1 MGETRHHRLVQ
12 LLEQL
17 LSEGWSQSSLAK
29 TLSVD
34 FTTVY
39 RWLKGQSVPE
49 EDSKNFH
56 NLAKLCG
63 SKPRGLELYLT
74 GDITLEEYRKGD
86 YEPTQA
92 PAKKKKNAEKI
103 KAEVLSKIYSLDPI
117 DIAEIIASSAAYLA
131 RQV

>member
-1 MGETRHHRLVQ
+1 MVETRHHRLVQ

-29 TLSVD
+29 TLYVD
-34 FTTVY
+34 FTTVH

-63 SKPRGLELYLT
+63 SKPRGLQLYLA
-74 GDITLEEYRKGD
+74 GEITLEEYRQGNYD
-86 YEPTQA
+86 PAIA
-92 PAKKKKNAEKI
+92 PAKKRKMLTK
-103 KAEVLSKIYSLDPI
+103 
-117 DIAEIIASSAAYLA
+117 
-131 RQV
+131 